1 MSLKPRVDVVD
12 LPLVEECLQSILD
25 VVEFAQD
32 NPSAKVRVA
41 SVKAVQDECFALVTF
56 MSLNLGSPP
65 PDWAVAGL
73 RPMVEAA
80 QYMTECV
87 EALTPSETAWDQA
100 CEALADA
107 CHRMRDAARV
117 GQPG

>member
-1 MSLKPRVDVVD
+1 MSRAPRINEVD

-56 MSLNLGSPP
+56 LALNLGSPP
-65 PDWAVAGL
+65 PEWAVARL

-80 QYMTECV
+80 QHMTECV
-87 EALTPSETAWDQA
+87 EALTPSEAAWDLA
-100 CEALADA
+100 CEALTDA